1 MNYFEISYTAIGGL
15 GVFFLGLKYLS
26 EALQSGGRDAIKRIL
41 ATLTKNRVLA
51 VLAGI
56 GITVFVQ
63 SSSIST
69 VMTVSLVNAG
79 LMELKQAIGVIL
91 GANIGTTVT
100 GWIISIKVGKYG
112 LLLIGLG
119 IYPMFA
125 ANSLL
130 FSTLGKTL
138 VALGLIFTGL
148 EFMSGAFVP
157 LRSDESFISYLYLFD
172 AQSLPSLLACVFIG
186 CLLTVIVQS
195 SSAMLGIT
203 MTLASTGVI
212 DFHTAVALIIGEN
225 IGTTITAQ
233 LAAIGANTSAIRA
246 ARAHAIFNIL
256 GALLIVTIFPYYVDF
271 IDLIVEGDAD
281 LQDSD
286 GSRPNIAWH
295 IAVAHTMFNVV
306 NVLFWIPLIGYLTSF
321 VTWLIPQKEGKEVH
335 KLKYLGTRATMA
347 PEVALQQAD
356 LEMDNMVEITREMI
370 AITRVYT
377 AGEQHDKPLF
387 ERINHLEDITDNI
400 EEEMINFVTALLT
413 SPVTHGQSTRS
424 YTLIRMADEIES
436 IADSLQSL
444 SIYRSR
450 LFKRKE
456 DISEEAWQDIM
467 SFYDE
472 VSVFFDSVAEAHRKQ
487 VSMDKVEVLLAR
499 SKQINKIAKK
509 LRERHMDRLKA
520 GTCHSVAA
528 QTYSDMFV
536 TLKHIKTH
544 SLNFL
549 QAYAG
554 IP

>member
-1 MNYFEISYTAIGGL
+1 MNYFEISYTAVGGL
-15 GVFFLGLKYLS
+15 GIFFLGLKYLS
-26 EALQSGGRDAIKRIL
+26 EALQSGGKEAIKGIL
-41 ATLTKNRVLA
+41 ATLTKNRFLA

-56 GITVFVQ
+56 LITVFVQ

-112 LLLIGLG
+112 LLFIGLG
-119 IYPMFA
+119 IFPMLA
-125 ANSLL
+125 ANSLWL
-130 FSTLGKTL
+130 SGLGKTL

-148 EFMSGAFVP
+148 ELMSGAFAP
-157 LRSDESFISYLYLFD
+157 LRSDPTFVSYLHLFD
-172 AQSLPSLLACVFIG
+172 AQTLPSLLACVLIG

-212 DFHTAVALIIGEN
+212 DFNTAVALIIGEN

-233 LAAIGANTSAIRA
+233 LAAIGANTSAVRA
-246 ARAHAIFNIL
+246 ARAHAIFNML
-256 GALLIVTIFPYYVDF
+256 GALMIVAIFPIYVQF
-271 IDLIVEGDAD
+271 IDTIVGGSAD
-281 LQDSD
+281 FQEAD
-286 GSRPNIAWH
+286 GTRPNIAWH

-306 NVLFWIPLIGYLTSF
+306 SVLFWIPLIGYLTKF
-321 VTWLIPQKEGKEVH
+321 VIWLVPQKEGKEIH

-356 LEMDNMVEITREMI
+356 LEMDNLVEITREMFE
-370 AITRVYT
+370 ITRVYNT
-377 AGEQHDKPLF
+377 APTHDKKLF

-400 EEEMINFVTALLT
+400 EEEMINFITALLT
-413 SPVTHGQSTRS
+413 SPVTQGQSTRS
-424 YTLIRMADEIES
+424 YTLIRMADELES

-456 DISEEAWQDIM
+456 DFSAEAWEDIM

-472 VSVFFDSVAEAHRKQ
+472 VTRFFDNVVDARRKR
-487 VSMDKVEVLLAR
+487 VGIVKVEVLLSDSR
-499 SKQINKIAKK
+499 KLNKVAKR
-509 LRERHMDRLKA
+509 LRDQHMERLKA
-520 GTCHSVAA
+520 GTCQSIPA

-536 TLKHIKTH
+536 TLKHIKNHT
-544 SLNFL
+544 LNFL
-549 QAYAG
+549 QTYAG

>member
-15 GVFFLGLKYLS
+15 GLFFLGLRYLS
-26 EALQSGGRDAIKRIL
+26 ESLQSSGKEAIKRIL
-41 ATLTKNRVLA
+41 ATLTKNRMLA
-51 VLAGI
+51 VLAGV

-91 GANIGTTVT
+91 GANIGTTIT

-119 IYPMFA
+119 VYPMLAASSSA
-125 ANSLL
+125 AN
-130 FSTLGKTL
+130 TAGKAL

-148 EFMSGAFVP
+148 EFMSGAFAP
-157 LRSDESFISYLYLFD
+157 LRTDANFISYLYLFD
-172 AQSLPSLLACVFIG
+172 AETLLSLLACVLVG
-186 CLLTVIVQS
+186 CLLTVIIQS

-212 DFHTAVALIIGEN
+212 DFDTAVGLIIGEN

-233 LAAIGANTSAIRA
+233 LAAFGANTSAVRA

-256 GALLIVTIFPYYVDF
+256 GALLFVSVFPFYVTF
-271 IDLIVEGDAD
+271 IDSIVSGPAD
-281 LQDSD
+281 LQLAD

-295 IAVAHTMFNVV
+295 IAVAHTMFNVL
-306 NVLFWIPLIGYLTSF
+306 NVLFWIPLIGTLTRF
-321 VTWLIPQKEGKEVH
+321 VTWLVPQKEGKEIH
-335 KLKYLGTRATMA
+335 KLKYLGTQATMA

-356 LEMDNMVEITREMI
+356 LEMDNMVEITREMF
-370 AITRVYT
+370 AITRQYC
-377 AGEQHDKPLF
+377 AGEQHDKTLF

-400 EEEMINFVTALLT
+400 EEEMINFITILQT
-413 SPVTHGQSTRS
+413 NTITRNQSTRA
-424 YTLIRMADEIES
+424 YTLVRMADEIES

-450 LFKRKE
+450 LYKRKE
-456 DISEEAWQDIM
+456 GVSPAAWHDIL
-467 SFYDE
+467 SFYDD
-472 VSVFFDSVAEAHRKQ
+472 VSLYFDKVVEARRKH
-487 VSMDKVEVLLAR
+487 VSMPRVEVLLQESR
-499 SKQINKIAKK
+499 KLNKVAKK
-509 LRERHMDRLKA
+509 MREQHMDRIKE
-520 GTCHSVAA
+520 GTCHSIPA
-528 QTYSDMFV
+528 QTFSDMFV
-536 TLKHIKTH
+536 TLKHIKSH

>member
-15 GVFFLGLKYLS
+15 GLFFLGLKYLS
-26 EALQSGGRDAIKRIL
+26 EALQSGGKEAIKGIL
-41 ATLTKNRVLA
+41 ATLTKNRFLA

-56 GITVFVQ
+56 LITVFVQ

-112 LLLIGLG
+112 LLFIGLG
-119 IYPMFA
+119 IFPMLA
-125 ANSLL
+125 ANSLWL
-130 FSTLGKTL
+130 SGLGKTL

-148 EFMSGAFVP
+148 ELMSGAFAP
-157 LRSDESFISYLYLFD
+157 LRSDPSFVSYLHLFD
-172 AQSLPSLLACVFIG
+172 AQTLPSLLACVLIG

-212 DFHTAVALIIGEN
+212 DFNTAVALIIGEN

-233 LAAIGANTSAIRA
+233 LAAIGANTSAVRA
-246 ARAHAIFNIL
+246 ARAHAIFNML
-256 GALLIVTIFPYYVDF
+256 GALMIVSIFPFYVQF
-271 IDLIVEGDAD
+271 IDSIVGGSAD
-281 LQDSD
+281 FQEAD
-286 GSRPNIAWH
+286 GTRPNIAWH

-306 NVLFWIPLIGYLTSF
+306 SVLFWIPLIGYLTKF
-321 VTWLIPQKEGKEVH
+321 VIWLVPQKEGKEIH

-356 LEMDNMVEITREMI
+356 LEMDNLVEITREMFDL
-370 AITRVYT
+370 TRIYT
-377 AGEQHDKPLF
+377 TAQVHDKKLY
-387 ERINHLEDITDNI
+387 ERISHLEDITDNV
-400 EEEMINFVTALLT
+400 EEEMINFITALLT
-413 SPVTHGQSTRS
+413 NPVTQGQSTRS
-424 YTLIRMADEIES
+424 YTLIRMADELES

-456 DISEEAWQDIM
+456 DFSAEAWLDIM

-472 VSVFFDSVAEAHRKQ
+472 VTRFFDNVAEARKKRFGI
-487 VSMDKVEVLLAR
+487 VKVEVLLSDSR
-499 SKQINKIAKK
+499 KLNKVAKR
-509 LRERHMDRLKA
+509 LRDQHMDRLRD
-520 GTCHSVAA
+520 GTCQSIPA
-528 QTYSDMFV
+528 QTYSDMFT
-536 TLKHIKTH
+536 TLKHIKNHT
-544 SLNFL
+544 LNFL
-549 QAYAG
+549 QTYAD

>member
-15 GVFFLGLKYLS
+15 GLFFLGLKYLS
-26 EALQSGGRDAIKRIL
+26 EALQSGGKEAIKNIL
-41 ATLTKNRVLA
+41 ATLTRNRFLA

-56 GITVFVQ
+56 LITVFVQ

-112 LLLIGLG
+112 LLFIGLG
-119 IYPMFA
+119 IFPMLA
-125 ANSLL
+125 ANTLWLSG
-130 FSTLGKTL
+130 LGKTL

-148 EFMSGAFVP
+148 ELMSGAFAP
-157 LRSDESFISYLYLFD
+157 LRSDPTFVSYLHLFD
-172 AQSLPSLLACVFIG
+172 AESLPSLLACVLIG

-212 DFHTAVALIIGEN
+212 DFNTAVALIIGEN

-233 LAAIGANTSAIRA
+233 LAAIGANTSAVRA

-256 GALLIVTIFPYYVDF
+256 GAVLIVSIFPFYVQFVDA
-271 IDLIVEGDAD
+271 IVGGVAD
-281 LQDSD
+281 LQEAD
-286 GSRPNIAWH
+286 GTRPNIAWH
-295 IAVAHTMFNVV
+295 IAVAHTMFNVL

-321 VTWLIPQKEGKEVH
+321 VIWLVPQKEGKEVH

-356 LEMDNMVEITREMI
+356 LEMDNLVEITREMFE
-370 AITRVYT
+370 ITRVYT
-377 AGEQHDKPLF
+377 TAQGHDKKLF
-387 ERINHLEDITDNI
+387 ERISHLEDITDNI
-400 EEEMINFVTALLT
+400 EEEMINFITALLT
-413 SPVTHGQSTRS
+413 SPVTQGQSSRS
-424 YTLIRMADEIES
+424 YTLIRMADELES

-456 DISEEAWQDIM
+456 DFSAEAWQDIIF
-467 SFYDE
+467 FYDE
-472 VSVFFDSVAEAHRKQ
+472 VTRFFDNVVDARRKR
-487 VSMDKVEVLLAR
+487 VGIVKVEVLLSDSR
-499 SKQINKIAKK
+499 KLNKVAKR
-509 LRERHMDRLKA
+509 LRDQHMDRLKA
-520 GTCHSVAA
+520 GTCQSIPA
-528 QTYSDMFV
+528 QNYSDMFV
-536 TLKHIKTH
+536 TLKHIKNHT
-544 SLNFL
+544 LNFL
-549 QAYAG
+549 QTYAG

>member
-15 GVFFLGLKYLS
+15 GLFFLGLKYLS
-26 EALQSGGRDAIKRIL
+26 EALQSGSKEAIKGIL
-41 ATLTKNRVLA
+41 ATLTKNRFLA
-51 VLAGI
+51 VLAGVF
-56 GITVFVQ
+56 ITVVVQ

-91 GANIGTTVT
+91 GANIGTTIT

-112 LLLIGLG
+112 LLFIGLG
-119 IYPMFA
+119 IIPMLA
-125 ANSLL
+125 ASSSWL
-130 FSTLGKTL
+130 SGLGKTL

-148 EFMSGAFVP
+148 ELMSGAFSP
-157 LRSDESFISYLYLFD
+157 LRDDPTFVSYLHLFD
-172 AQSLPSLLACVFIG
+172 AQTLPSLLACVLIG
-186 CLLTVIVQS
+186 CLLTVVIQS

-203 MTLASTGVI
+203 MTLASAGVI
-212 DFHTAVALIIGEN
+212 DFNTAVALVIGEN

-233 LAAIGANTSAIRA
+233 LAAFGANTSAVRA

-256 GALLIVTIFPYYVDF
+256 GAVMIVSIFPFYVQF
-271 IDLIVEGDAD
+271 IDAVVGGAAD
-281 LQDSD
+281 LQAAD
-286 GSRPNIAWH
+286 GTRPNIAWH
-295 IAVAHTMFNVV
+295 IAVAHTLFNVV

-321 VTWLIPQKEGKEVH
+321 VTWLVPQKEGKEVH

-356 LEMDNMVEITREMI
+356 LEMDNMVEITREMFE
-370 AITRVYT
+370 ITRVYT
-377 AGEQHDKPLF
+377 AAQVHDKKLF

-400 EEEMINFVTALLT
+400 EEEMINFITSLLT
-413 SPVTHGQSTRS
+413 SPVTQGQSIRS
-424 YTLIRMADEIES
+424 YTLIRMADELES

-456 DISEEAWQDIM
+456 DFSAEAWRDIL
-467 SFYDE
+467 SFYDD
-472 VSVFFDSVAEAHRKQ
+472 VTRFFDNVMDARRKR
-487 VSMDKVEVLLAR
+487 VGIVRVEVLLSDSR
-499 SKQINKIAKK
+499 KLNKVAKR
-509 LRERHMDRLKA
+509 LRDQHMERLKS
-520 GTCHSVAA
+520 GTCLSIPA

-536 TLKHIKTH
+536 TIKHIKNHT
-544 SLNFL
+544 LNFL
-549 QAYAG
+549 QTYAG